1 MRLGFDAPTYPPVRA
16 LGMRTDTGPVTEP
29 VRPGESTAL
38 PGEESGLPAQA
49 EVDEAPD
56 PMAAVRWWRAH
67 WRNLAWIGQAER
79 DDDEPWA
86 LPLVVRVEKKSL
98 PNHED
103 ALAASAL
110 AVVRLLADGDSA
122 PGGPWHADLER
133 WMDGRIRKVVRRA
146 RGIRWTEVDRM
157 AGVTARSGGAE
168 VRALTPHP
176 VAQPPVE
183 VSKLQVEGLDL
194 AHAEDAEDAEVGRS
208 FEAEPIG
215 DVERAG
221 GVERTGGPVLSIVLA
236 PGVRMSTGK
245 ACAQV
250 GHAAHLALL
259 ELDEQTVTAWA
270 ATNFP
275 LRVVTATPQ
284 RWRRIVDGEVA
295 AATVRDAGYT
305 EVEPGTCTC
314 AATFDWPDPAS

>member
-1 MRLGFDAPTYPPVRA
+1 M
-16 LGMRTDTGPVTEP
+16 TGCIEP
-29 VRPGESTAL
+29 SQSADL
-38 PGEESGLPAQA
+38 PGEEPGLPAQA
-49 EVDEAPD
+49 EVDDASD
-56 PMAAVRWWRAH
+56 PMEAVHWWREH

-86 LPLVVRVEKKSL
+86 LPLVVRVEKASL
-98 PNHED
+98 PAHED

-110 AVVRLLADGDSA
+110 AVVRLLADRDSA

-146 RGIRWTEVDRM
+146 RGIRWTEVERLP
-157 AGVTARSGGAE
+157 GLTARSGGAE
-168 VRALTPHP
+168 VRALAPHP
-176 VAQPPVE
+176 VARPPVE

-194 AHAEDAEDAEVGRS
+194 AHAEDAEAERPGGVEQG
-208 FEAEPIG
+208 G
-215 DVERAG
+215 DVEQAG
-221 GVERTGGPVLSIVLA
+221 DVEPAGGPVLSVVLA

-259 ELDEQTVTAWA
+259 ELDEETVTAWA
-270 ATNFP
+270 AANFP
-275 LRVVTATPQ
+275 LRVVTATPEG
-284 RWRRIVDGEVA
+284 WRRIVDGEVA

-314 AATFDWPDPAS
+314 AATFDWPDRAF

>member
-1 MRLGFDAPTYPPVRA
+1 M
-16 LGMRTDTGPVTEP
+16 TEP
-29 VRPGESTAL
+29 VQPGDASDL
-38 PGEESGLPAQA
+38 PGEESGLPAQG

-56 PMAAVRWWRAH
+56 PMAAVRWWRTH

-86 LPLVVRVEKKSL
+86 LPLVVRVEKASL
-98 PNHED
+98 PTHHD

-146 RGIRWTEVDRM
+146 RGIRWVEVDRLP
-157 AGVTARSGGAE
+157 GITARSGGAE

-176 VAQPPVE
+176 VARPPVE

-194 AHAEDAEDAEVGRS
+194 AHAEDAGAAPGGEIESDA
-208 FEAEPIG
+208 
-215 DVERAG
+215 VERP
-221 GVERTGGPVLSIVLA
+221 GGPALSIVLA

-270 ATNFP
+270 SANFP
-275 LRVVTATPQ
+275 LRVVTATPA

-314 AATFDWPDPAS
+314 AATFDWPD

>member
-1 MRLGFDAPTYPPVRA
+1 M
-16 LGMRTDTGPVTEP
+16 TEP
-29 VRPGESTAL
+29 VRPGDPADL
-38 PGEESGLPAQA
+38 PDDQSGQPGLPAQV
-49 EVDEAPD
+49 EVDEASD
-56 PMAAVRWWRAH
+56 PMAAVRWWREH

-98 PNHED
+98 PTHDD

-110 AVVRLLADGDSA
+110 AVVRLLADRDSA

-146 RGIRWTEVDRM
+146 RGIRWTEVDRLP
-157 AGVTARSGGAE
+157 GITARSGGAE

-176 VAQPPVE
+176 VARPPVE

-194 AHAEDAEDAEVGRS
+194 TP
-208 FEAEPIG
+208 AEPVG
-215 DVERAG
+215 AAERVDG
-221 GVERTGGPVLSIVLA
+221 PGPVLSIVLA

-259 ELDEQTVTAWA
+259 ELDEPTVTAWA
-270 ATNFP
+270 FANFP
-275 LRVVTATPQ
+275 LRVVPATPEG
-284 RWRRIVDGEVA
+284 WRRIVGGEVA

-314 AATFDWPDPAS
+314 AATFTWPA

>member
-1 MRLGFDAPTYPPVRA
+1 M
-16 LGMRTDTGPVTEP
+16 TEP
-29 VRPGESTAL
+29 VQPSQFAGL

-49 EVDEAPD
+49 EVDKAPD
-56 PMAAVRWWRAH
+56 PVTAVRWWREH

-86 LPLVVRVEKKSL
+86 LPLVVRVEKASL
-98 PNHED
+98 PTHED

-110 AVVRLLADGDSA
+110 AVVRLLADPDSA
-122 PGGPWHADLER
+122 PGGPWHAGLER

-146 RGIRWTEVDRM
+146 RGIRWTEVERLP
-157 AGVTARSGGAE
+157 GLTARSGGAE
-168 VRALTPHP
+168 VRALAPHP
-176 VAQPPVE
+176 VARPPVE

-194 AHAEDAEDAEVGRS
+194 AHAEGA
-208 FEAEPIG
+208 EAERRG
-215 DVERAG
+215 AAERPG
-221 GVERTGGPVLSIVLA
+221 GVEQWGDAEHAAEAEQSGDAEPAGRPVLSIMLA

-259 ELDEQTVTAWA
+259 ELDDETVAAWA
-270 ATNFP
+270 SADFP
-275 LRVVTATPQ
+275 LRITTATPD
-284 RWRRIVDGEVA
+284 RWGRIVDGEVA

-314 AATFDWPDPAS
+314 AATFDPPGLAP